1 MMRTAVVVLIA
12 LPWYVSLPHLLAQ
25 WRVTQHWVEWE
36 PAGYNRWVVLR
47 DSLVQMFS
55 GNGHFL
61 WNAHRIAEV
70 LALLGFVA
78 AGVLAWKVTPK
89 RPGERSLLMVGLWF
103 AAACVGPWVADVVRG
118 TYIAE
123 YPRYSSTAL
132 PAACLLGGIA
142 LSRLATPARW
152 LLLLVIIVGWAPS
165 VASIYRNRSRSGQP
179 MADVA
184 RHVSAYGR
192 ADDLVL
198 VHSIPTGAIGL
209 ARYATTPG
217 AFATWVGQL
226 GLRRVPESLVALL
239 KDRRR
244 VFLVKIHTVGEPAP
258 EETWLRENAVLVKE
272 KRLAEAF
279 IYEFTP
285 KNGAVFP

>member
-1 MMRTAVVVLIA
+1 
-12 LPWYVSLPHLLAQ
+12 
-25 WRVTQHWVEWE
+25 
-36 PAGYNRWVVLR
+36 
-47 DSLVQMFS
+47 
-55 GNGHFL
+55 
-61 WNAHRIAEV
+61 
-70 LALLGFVA
+70 
-78 AGVLAWKVTPK
+78 
-89 RPGERSLLMVGLWF
+89 
-103 AAACVGPWVADVVRG
+103 
-118 TYIAE
+118 
-123 YPRYSSTAL
+123 
-132 PAACLLGGIA
+132 
-142 LSRLATPARW
+142 
-152 LLLLVIIVGWAPS
+152 
-165 VASIYRNRSRSGQP
+165 
-179 MADVA
+179 
-184 RHVSAYGR
+184 
-192 ADDLVL
+192 